1 MSSDPAC
8 AGQPIRVQVVHQS
21 RLLRECLV
29 SALSDGQYF
38 EAFASEPALDDVLR
52 LFESS
57 APQTVLVDLH
67 LPTHQVLELIERLRR
82 QSPRC
87 KVILMA
93 RTASHESLLD
103 CIGAGAHGCIL
114 EGASLEDLQSAI
126 RRVLQGELFCS
137 PEIVHSMFAQLA
149 QARRRPLWADRVE
162 SVALTVRELEILD
175 LIAQHLSNKQIAKK
189 LSISLYTVKN
199 HVHNIVE
206 KLRVEGRF
214 QAVEYARQRHWLTH
228 RSNGP

>member
-29 SALSDGQYF
+29 SALTDGRRF
-38 EAFASEPALDDVLR
+38 EAVASEPALDEALR
-52 LFESS
+52 VFEAS
-57 APQTVLVDLH
+57 APHTVLVDLH
-67 LPTHQVLELIERLRR
+67 LPTNEVLELLGELRR
-82 QSPRC
+82 SAPRC
-87 KVILMA
+87 KLILMA
-93 RTASHESLLD
+93 RAASHESLLD
-103 CIGAGAHGCIL
+103 CIAAGAHGCIL

-126 RRVLQGELFCS
+126 QRVLQGELFCS
-137 PEIVHSMFAQLA
+137 PEIVHSMFEQLA
-149 QARRRPLWADRVE
+149 EARHRPLWADRVE
-162 SVALTVRELEILD
+162 AVALTARELEILD

-214 QAVEYARQRHWLTH
+214 QAVEYARQRRWLTH
-228 RSNGP
+228 RSS